1 MEISSKTNDDEPKP
15 DKGTA
20 CIKSAIVRRLSEIE
34 NYFNTTND
42 TNLVCGILFSQTSG
56 NQGKYIFRF
65 DSFYCFKHP

>member
-42 TNLVCGILFSQTSG
+42 TNLVCGIFSD
-56 NQGKYIFRF
+56 FRKSRKVYF
-65 DSFYCFKHP
+65 QI

>member
-42 TNLVCGILFSQTSG
+42 TISFAVFSQTSG

-65 DSFYCFKHP
+65 DSFYCFKYP